1 MKKHTFPRFLTL
13 LFVLMT
19 LSVCASAIEI
29 KLYDEGNLRKTVT
42 SATENIPDWE
52 VRNGKALYCWI
63 NHETNRY
70 YGWTMLPV
78 PTESMDLYA
87 QWIPMERVK
96 PGEDAF
102 LNGDFESDV
111 LYIRPSNGGMRIV
124 TETDGNRVLD
134 RKSVV

>member
-1 MKKHTFPRFLTL
+1 MREDFVFKHQNRKGAKHMKKHIFPRFLTL
-13 LFVLMT
+13 FLVLMT

-70 YGWTMLPV
+70 YG
-78 PTESMDLYA
+78 
-87 QWIPMERVK
+87 
-96 PGEDAF
+96 
-102 LNGDFESDV
+102 
-111 LYIRPSNGGMRIV
+111 
-124 TETDGNRVLD
+124 
-134 RKSVV
+134 